1 MVVPRSDVG
10 LRVRIPELPVCEG
23 GPPRWAV
30 PRHRGQI
37 VGIRCAGTDLSS
49 RGGCWGVGDAA
60 DVELSRSEVRR
71 PSAAVARRAAWM
83 RPMRMA
89 ASEPSRTPVAS
100 RDPLDPPHRR
110 SPEQETSGLRSSRGA
125 APSLRQ
131 PVTEWCPPDVAMST
145 CVHPPTVTR
154 SGCVRARVVSGAA
167 RRNGGTGFTDSR
179 LRRLPDPLGGRQRS
193 PTPTVRRPGASAP
206 TSRARGRGGASPRT
220 CQRSSAPTSV
230 ARSAGG
236 PAGFVS
242 PGGCRSERPPGSRL
256 TFSSAATSATV
267 TYSTDWRPVTP
278 ATVSGIPSL
287 ARTTR
292 RR

>member
-167 RRNGGTGFTDSR
+167 RRNGGTGFTDSQ

-193 PTPTVRRPGASAP
+193 PTPTVRRPGASVWHDESARP
-206 TSRARGRGGASPRT
+206 RIGRALLCRG
-220 CQRSSAPTSV
+220 SSAERKLS
-230 ARSAGG
+230 
-236 PAGFVS
+236 
-242 PGGCRSERPPGSRL
+242 CR
-256 TFSSAATSATV
+256 A
-267 TYSTDWRPVTP
+267 
-278 ATVSGIPSL
+278 
-287 ARTTR
+287 
-292 RR
+292 